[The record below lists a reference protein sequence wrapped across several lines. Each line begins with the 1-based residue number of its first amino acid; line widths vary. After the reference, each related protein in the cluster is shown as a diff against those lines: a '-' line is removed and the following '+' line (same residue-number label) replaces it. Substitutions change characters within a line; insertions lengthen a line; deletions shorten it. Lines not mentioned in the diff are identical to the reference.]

1 MLILE
6 EVLKLTKEVKSLI
19 ILHDTSLEERSR
31 TLLEWLCWLLQQGAL
46 KEQRLCRQCGK
57 GEVEKIR
64 LGRWIGLCFLPFFF
78 CPSQLCRI

>member
-31 TLLEWLCWLLQQGAL
+31 ALLEWLCWLLQQGAL
-46 KEQRLCRQCGK
+46 KEQHLCRQCVK
-57 GEVEKIR
+57 GEVEKIC
-64 LGRWIGLCFLPFFF
+64 LGR
-78 CPSQLCRI
+78 